1 MTNRKMRRLK
11 KRSIAKAHVSM
22 RWLEIEMVSTP
33 MGRNK

>member
-1 MTNRKMRRLK
+1 MTNRKKRRLK
-11 KRSIAKAHVSM
+11 KGVMAKAHVSM